1 MARSKVLTV
10 RQKQTTAIFG
20 IVGII
25 LLLAKFFPNVYGN
38 VIGQVSKVTKMDA
51 SRTSEIVNG
60 IILLS
65 IGIVF
70 TMLSRV
76 LSYVPFYRSTWMIG
90 GYGLLIIGLLLVTGY
105 NPFKQSAEFDLT
117 GYQA

>member
-10 RQKQTTAIFG
+10 KQKQTVSIFG

-60 IILLS
+60 VILLS
-65 IGIVF
+65 IGLVF
-70 TMLSRV
+70 SMLAKT
-76 LSYVPFYRSTWMIG
+76 LSYVPFYRSAWMVG
-90 GYGLLIIGLLLVTGY
+90 GTGLLVIGLLLVTGY
-105 NPFKQSAEFDLT
+105 NPFKQSSEFDLT